1 MRLSLACLLVASPLL
16 AQQPAP
22 VKLDTVRVTASS
34 RASSA
39 LGALSHS
46 VEILD
51 RASIDRLPA
60 LTVGD
65 VLARALGA
73 DVQGRSPA
81 STDLSIRGSSF
92 EQVVVLVDGVRV
104 RDDQTGHFN
113 LDLAVPLD
121 QIERIE
127 VLRGAGS
134 ALYGPDAVGGVINI
148 VTRGDTLDASSARL
162 QSGSFGTVG
171 AGLSA
176 RRSASSF
183 VLQGGAD
190 LLRSDGHRAG
200 TDYDVRQARLSAA
213 GPTSLGRL
221 QADVGTAT
229 RDFGAADF
237 YGPYPSEER
246 TRASTAA
253 LRLDS
258 RAGAAIAT
266 STTLSARQHTDLF
279 TLFRDDPA
287 RYQNR
292 HETAQLGA
300 EEVVRVASD
309 RSSAV
314 VGASGDWSQ
323 LRSARLGDRT
333 EHRTALFS
341 EATLGGDDGRH
352 VNAGLRGDWSSTF
365 GAFMSPSLAASL
377 PLSESVRLRAS
388 GTRGFRTP
396 TWTERFYSDPANEG
410 NPDLQPET
418 FWAAEAGAA
427 LSAAAVRVDAA
438 LFVRDARHLIDWAKP
453 AGATTTTPWRTMNV
467 EQATF
472 RGVEARVE
480 APDLLGVAWTL
491 RAMGLNFDARAADA
505 YVGKY
510 ALRPVTR
517 AFSLAAAAPVIAG
530 LTAALELANG
540 RRALEPSYNRLDVR
554 LSRRWL
560 GTRVDL
566 DFVNLTN
573 AQYLDAAAKPVA
585 GRAVY
590 VGLGWRR

>member
-1 MRLSLACLLVASPLL
+1 MRLPLACLLVATPLL

-22 VKLDTVRVTASS
+22 AKLDTVRVTASS
-34 RASSA
+34 RASST

-46 VEILD
+46 VEVLD
-51 RASIDRLPA
+51 RAAIDRLPA
-60 LTVGD
+60 LTIGD

-81 STDLSIRGSSF
+81 SSDLSLRGSSF

-121 QIERIE
+121 QVERVE

-148 VTRGDTLDASSARL
+148 VTRGDTLPANSARL

-183 VLQGGAD
+183 VFQGGAD
-190 LLRSDGHRAG
+190 LLRSDGHRPG
-200 TDYDVRQARLSAA
+200 TDYDIRQARLSAA

-221 QADVGTAT
+221 QADVGTGT
-229 RDFGAADF
+229 RDYGAADF

-258 RAGAAIAT
+258 HASSVIAT
-266 STTLSARQHTDLF
+266 TTTVSARQHTDLF
-279 TLFRDDPA
+279 TLYRDDPA

-292 HETAQLGA
+292 HETNQLGA
-300 EEVVRVASD
+300 EEVARVASD
-309 RSSAV
+309 HASAV

-323 LRSARLGDRT
+323 LRSARLGNRT
-333 EHRTALFS
+333 EHGTALFS
-341 EATLGGDDGRH
+341 EATLSGDDGRN

-365 GAFMSPSLAASL
+365 GAFLSPSLAASL

-388 GTRGFRTP
+388 GTRGFRAP
-396 TWTERFYSDPANEG
+396 TWTERYYSDPVNEG
-410 NPDLQPET
+410 NPELQPET
-418 FWAAEAGAA
+418 FWSAEAGAA
-427 LSAAAVRVDAA
+427 LSAYGLDVDGA
-438 LFVRDARHLIDWAKP
+438 LFIRDARNLIDWAKP
-453 AGATTTTPWRTMNV
+453 VGATPTTPWRTMNV

-480 APDLLGVAWTL
+480 APDLLGAAWTL
-491 RAMGLNFDARAADA
+491 RAMGLDFDARAADA

-510 ALRPVTR
+510 ALRPITR
-517 AFSLAAAAPVIAG
+517 SLSLAAAAPVIAG
-530 LTAALELANG
+530 MTAALELANA

-560 GTRVDL
+560 GTRVDVDL
-566 DFVNLTN
+566 VNLTN
-573 AQYLDAAAKPVA
+573 AQYLDAADKPVA

-590 VGLGWRR
+590 VALAWRG